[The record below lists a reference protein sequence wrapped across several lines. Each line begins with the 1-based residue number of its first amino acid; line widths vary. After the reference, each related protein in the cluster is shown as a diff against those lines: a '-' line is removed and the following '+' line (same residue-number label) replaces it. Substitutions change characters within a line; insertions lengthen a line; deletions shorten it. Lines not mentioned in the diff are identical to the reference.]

1 MNFKQRI
8 RNWLGVKPPRRDPR
22 LYVVVRGDLAPG
34 YQMAQAAHAA
44 TYLAAE
50 SKLSLYQHPTI
61 TILNVPNESILW
73 RVAEMHQHIPGDPE
87 LFMFH
92 EPDLGNEATAF
103 ACYSLGDE
111 FAALPLALEGT

>member
-1 MNFKQRI
+1 MNFKNRI
-8 RNWLGVKPPRRDPR
+8 KNWLGIQAPVPREPR
-22 LYVVVRGDLAPG
+22 MYVIVRGDLLPG

-61 TILNVPNESILW
+61 TILNVPNEAVLMN
-73 RVAEMHQHIPGDPE
+73 VLEMHQHIPGDPE
-87 LFMFH
+87 PFLFR

-103 ACYSLGDE
+103 ACYSIGEE
-111 FAALPLALEGT
+111 FASLPLALSE